1 MNDLVSVMRA
11 ADCAAK
17 WHVHQRRKGSAQ
29 EPYVNHLLEVASLVT
44 EATNGTDTN
53 ATIAALLHDAIE
65 DQDVTTEM
73 IASEFGQHV
82 ADIVMEVTDD
92 KSLLKAERKCLQVE
106 NARKKS
112 RRAKLIKLADK
123 TSNVRAVTNSP
134 AVGWPVKRRLEYV
147 EWAKEVVAELRGTS
161 PWLERQFDEAAK
173 TAEISLS
180 PRPQYPP
187 PPNKNGTKTIIN
199 IN

>member
-1 MNDLVSVMRA
+1 MNKEDKMNDLVSVMRA

-73 IASEFGQHV
+73 IASEFWT
-82 ADIVMEVTDD
+82 A
-92 KSLLKAERKCLQVE
+92 C
-106 NARKKS
+106 
-112 RRAKLIKLADK
+112 RRHRHG
-123 TSNVRAVTNSP
+123 SH
-134 AVGWPVKRRLEYV
+134 
-147 EWAKEVVAELRGTS
+147 
-161 PWLERQFDEAAK
+161 
-173 TAEISLS
+173 
-180 PRPQYPP
+180 
-187 PPNKNGTKTIIN
+187 
-199 IN
+199 